1 MKNFKMGL
9 TIFVTSLFMVAIK
22 QNAAEA
28 NFTDTC
34 RPNPSLGGSGSLML
48 AECQNNEGEW
58 VYTTIELSQ
67 YIGRSQ
73 QGRLVWQQ
81 RGNFERYCPQRR
93 IITPNGE
100 TRLYATCHP
109 PDSTS
114 NRTSTLNLGERIVNQ
129 NGNLIYVAP

>member
-1 MKNFKMGL
+1 
-9 TIFVTSLFMVAIK
+9 MVALK
-22 QNAAEA
+22 QKVAEA

-34 RPNPSLGGSGSLML
+34 RTNPRLGGSGSLML
-48 AECQNNEGEW
+48 AKCKNNEGEW
-58 VYTTIELSQ
+58 VDTTIELSQ
-67 YIGRSQ
+67 HVGRSQ

-81 RGNFERYCPQRR
+81 GGNFVRYCPRRR

-129 NGNLIYVAP
+129 NGTLIYVEP